1 MTLYIERA
9 GAMSSV
15 GIGAAQTC
23 ASIRAGL
30 CRFREGPWSP
40 SGEPVVMACIDDL
53 ELDPARREALRW
65 VEDPWQARVATL
77 AGLALIDLL
86 ADDTETASPL
96 VLLLGLPDPRTRAPI
111 LPVQGL
117 WAAMEA
123 VAGAPIDRKRS
134 RTFASGRASI
144 FDVLDHAAKMIS
156 ENPNARL
163 VCGAVDS
170 YFDERRVSQ
179 EAEGRR
185 TLGGETPTDG
195 RALGE
200 GAAMLLVS
208 GNSRRAKLRLE
219 AIGRHV
225 DSGHRFGEAPALG
238 EGIAH
243 ALETMRDRVPDNAR
257 FETVWS
263 GMTGESFDAKQWGTA
278 CLRHRDLFPSTTR
291 VEHPAAQLGDAGASL
306 GALLLVNAHH
316 RLTSRQRPG
325 PALVWA
331 GSDYGAVGCAAL
343 HTAEAS
349 R

>member
-1 MTLYIERA
+1 MSLYVERA

-15 GIGAAQTC
+15 GVGAAQTC

-53 ELDPARREALRW
+53 ELAPAQRDALRW
-65 VEDPWQARVATL
+65 VEGPWQARVATV
-77 AGLALIDLL
+77 AGLALVDLL
-86 ADDTETASPL
+86 ADGPEPTSPI
-96 VLLLGLPDPRTRAPI
+96 VLLLGLPDPRTRAPK
-111 LPVQGL
+111 LPIQGL
-117 WAAMEA
+117 WAAVEA
-123 VAGAPIDRKRS
+123 VAGASIDRKKS

-144 FDVLDHAAKMIS
+144 FDALDHATKIIS
-156 ENPNARL
+156 DDPGARV

-179 EAEGRR
+179 EAEGCR
-185 TLGGETPTDG
+185 TLGGDAPSDG

-208 GNSRRAKLRLE
+208 GDSRRSKLRLE

-238 EGIAH
+238 EGIAD
-243 ALETMRDRVPDNAR
+243 ALESMRSKAAGDTQ
-257 FETVWS
+257 FGTVWS

-278 CLRHRDLFPSTTR
+278 RLRHRDLFPSTTR

-316 RLTSRQRPG
+316 RLTSRQREGPG
-325 PALVWA
+325 LVWA
-331 GSDYGAVGCAAL
+331 GSDYGAVGCASL
-343 HTAEAS
+343 HPAEAS